1 MSTVSATIKS
11 ESAVENKQPRKG
23 FSMNLFGFRKKK
35 PFGFAT
41 VKKEGFLVHE

>member
-23 FSMNLFGFRKKK
+23 FSMNLFGFRKKNRLDLQQSRRK
-35 PFGFAT
+35 AF
-41 VKKEGFLVHE
+41 